1 MKDMDSFKPWEL
13 KWEVEHI
20 QRFWN
25 WWASTPALEYLYFS
39 NQVGDPILDEIS
51 LYIRLTG
58 TVVDVGSG
66 PGYIVSKLLQRGINT
81 LAVDV
86 SAESVNR
93 LNERL
98 SGNSHFMGARL
109 STFEAVPIDDFT
121 ADVVLL
127 IETIEHLD
135 DKALQSIL
143 SEILRITKRG
153 GYIAVTT
160 PNEENLAEHQ
170 VICPN
175 CGCVFHTMQHIR
187 SFSAD
192 SLRQVMQAAG
202 FTEIVCRPTLFS
214 YYPKLFR
221 LLHRLK
227 YKLKEKK
234 LPHLLYIGQK
244 LIED

>member
-1 MKDMDSFKPWEL
+1 
-13 KWEVEHI
+13 
-20 QRFWN
+20 
-25 WWASTPALEYLYFS
+25 
-39 NQVGDPILDEIS
+39 
-51 LYIRLTG
+51 
-58 TVVDVGSG
+58 
-66 PGYIVSKLLQRGINT
+66 
-81 LAVDV
+81 
-86 SAESVNR
+86 
-93 LNERL
+93 
-98 SGNSHFMGARL
+98 MGARL

-143 SEILRITKRG
+143 HEILLITKRG

-175 CGCVFHTMQHIR
+175 CGCVFHTVQHMR

-192 SLRQVMQAAG
+192 SLSQVMQVAG

-214 YYPKLFR
+214 RYPKLFR
-221 LLHRLK
+221 LLHRVK

-234 LPHLLYIGQK
+234 FPHLLYIGQK
-244 LIED
+244 LVDEEALKLFNLANR